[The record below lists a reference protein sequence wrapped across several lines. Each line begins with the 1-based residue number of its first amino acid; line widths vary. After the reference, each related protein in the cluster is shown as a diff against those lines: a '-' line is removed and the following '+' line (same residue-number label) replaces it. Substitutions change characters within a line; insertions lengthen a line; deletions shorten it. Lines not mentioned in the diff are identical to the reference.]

1 MAKKIKIT
9 LTMTEQEA
17 EWFEQFCFVEDEFAW
32 TKFINRIGKIVRI
45 AREKF
50 QLESEQE
57 GNDGKVL

>member
-1 MAKKIKIT
+1 MDETMAKKIKIT

-17 EWFEQFCFVEDEFAW
+17 EWLEQFCFVEDEFAW
-32 TKFINRIGKIVRI
+32 TKFINRIGKTVRI

-57 GNDGKVL
+57 G